1 MQMKFESVNKMKSKM
16 KKSLFVTLIICVL
29 FAMSALSVQAAGKTG
44 WVRKGTTYKYKVN
57 NTYVKDE
64 VKKIK
69 KYYYYFDKKGVRKTG
84 WVKYKKDRYY
94 FDRKTARAYT
104 GKKVVN
110 NKLYIFGKDGR
121 LVKKKG
127 LYKYGKTQVYI
138 NKNGSLATGL
148 VKIKGKWYWFE
159 NNGVLSRKSGIHK
172 WKNNAYYLN
181 KGRFVTGWATVGSN
195 KYYFGADGKMATNK
209 YIQTGGQT
217 YYVDASGRMK
227 KNCWYN
233 GQYFNNKGQLE
244 KNATKYDSET
254 TEGQVTKEMLD
265 ELPLSNCTK
274 LMVVAHPDDETLWG
288 GAHLTEGGW
297 FVVCLTNGYN
307 EVRKNEFYE
316 VIKEFG
322 CEGMILSYPDLL
334 ANGQRSTWTTE
345 CTSIVKDLN
354 TVLKYKHWG
363 MVATHNPN
371 GEYGHIHH
379 KMTSKLVTEEF
390 YKTYWGTNLY
400 YFGNWY
406 SARRLPI
413 MEDSL
418 RKVPEAALE
427 KKLEALKLYTSQKGA
442 VASNIHM
449 AEYENW
455 IRATDW

>member
-1 MQMKFESVNKMKSKM
+1 M
-16 KKSLFVTLIICVL
+16 KKTLFVTLIICVL

-44 WVRKGTTYKYKVN
+44 WDRKGTTYKYKVN
-57 NTYVKDE
+57 NTYVKNE

-69 KYYYYFDKKGVRKTG
+69 KYYYYFDKKGIRKTG

-138 NKNGSLATGL
+138 NKDGSLATGL

-159 NNGVLSRKSGIHK
+159 NNGARSGKSGVHK
-172 WKNNAYYLN
+172 WKNNTYYLN

-195 KYYFGADGKMATNK
+195 KYYFGADGKMVTNK

-233 GQYFNNKGQLE
+233 GQYFNNKGQME
-244 KNATKYDSET
+244 KNATKYDPET

-345 CTSIVKDLN
+345 CTSIAKDLN

-371 GEYGHIHH
+371 GEYGHIQH

-406 SARRLPI
+406 SARRLPT

-455 IRATDW
+455 IRATDWQ

>member
-1 MQMKFESVNKMKSKM
+1 MKFESVNKMKSKM

-29 FAMSALSVQAAGKTG
+29 LAVSALSVQAAGKTG

-57 NTYVKDE
+57 NTYVKNE

-104 GKKVVN
+104 GKKAVN

-159 NNGVLSRKSGIHK
+159 NNGVLSRKSGVHK
-172 WKNNAYYLN
+172 WKNNTYYLN

-209 YIQTGGQT
+209 YIQTSGQT

-244 KNATKYDSET
+244 KNATKYDPET
-254 TEGQVTKEMLD
+254 TEG
-265 ELPLSNCTK
+265 
-274 LMVVAHPDDETLWG
+274 
-288 GAHLTEGGW
+288 
-297 FVVCLTNGYN
+297 
-307 EVRKNEFYE
+307 
-316 VIKEFG
+316 
-322 CEGMILSYPDLL
+322 
-334 ANGQRSTWTTE
+334 
-345 CTSIVKDLN
+345 
-354 TVLKYKHWG
+354 
-363 MVATHNPN
+363 
-371 GEYGHIHH
+371 
-379 KMTSKLVTEEF
+379 
-390 YKTYWGTNLY
+390 
-400 YFGNWY
+400 
-406 SARRLPI
+406 
-413 MEDSL
+413 
-418 RKVPEAALE
+418 
-427 KKLEALKLYTSQKGA
+427 
-442 VASNIHM
+442 
-449 AEYENW
+449 
-455 IRATDW
+455 

>member
-1 MQMKFESVNKMKSKM
+1 M
-16 KKSLFVTLIICVL
+16 KKNLFVTLIICVL
-29 FAMSALSVQAAGKTG
+29 FAMSALSVQAAGKNG
-44 WVRKGTTYKYKVN
+44 WDRKGTTYKYKVN
-57 NTYVKDE
+57 NTYVKNE

-69 KYYYYFDKKGVRKTG
+69 KYYYYFDKKGIRKTG

-138 NKNGSLATGL
+138 NKDGSLATGL

-159 NNGVLSRKSGIHK
+159 NNGARSGKSGVHK
-172 WKNNAYYLN
+172 WKNNTYYLN

-233 GQYFNNKGQLE
+233 GQYFNNKGQME
-244 KNATKYDSET
+244 KNATKYDPET

-345 CTSIVKDLN
+345 CTSIAKDLN

-371 GEYGHIHH
+371 GEYGHIQH

-406 SARRLPI
+406 SARRLPT

-455 IRATDW
+455 IRATEW

>member
-1 MQMKFESVNKMKSKM
+1 MKFESVNKMKSKM

-57 NTYVKDE
+57 NTYVKNE

-159 NNGVLSRKSGIHK
+159 NNGVLSRKSGVHK
-172 WKNNAYYLN
+172 WKNNTYYLN
-181 KGRFVTGWATVGSN
+181 KGQFVTGWATVGSN

-209 YIQTGGQT
+209 YIQTSGQI

-316 VIKEFG
+316 VIKESG
-322 CEGMILSYPDLL
+322 NVGLILKYPDLV
-334 ANGQRSTWTTE
+334 GGKRSDWA
-345 CTSIVKDLN
+345 TSKPQIAKDLD
-354 TVLKYKHWG
+354 LLMKYKHWG
-363 MVATHNPN
+363 MVATHNPD

-455 IRATDW
+455 IRATEW

>member
-1 MQMKFESVNKMKSKM
+1 MKFESVNKMKTKM
-16 KKSLFVTLIICVL
+16 KKTLFVTLIICVL

-44 WVRKGTTYKYKVN
+44 WDRKGTTYKYKVN
-57 NTYVKDE
+57 NTYVKNE

-69 KYYYYFDKKGVRKTG
+69 KYYYYFDKKGIRKTG

-138 NKNGSLATGL
+138 NKDGSLATGL

-159 NNGVLSRKSGIHK
+159 NNGARSGKSGVHK
-172 WKNNAYYLN
+172 WKNNTYYLN

-233 GQYFNNKGQLE
+233 GQYFNNKGQME

-345 CTSIVKDLN
+345 CTSIAKDLN

-371 GEYGHIHH
+371 GEYGHIQH

-406 SARRLPI
+406 SARRLPT

-442 VASNIHM
+442 VASSIHM

-455 IRATDW
+455 IRATEW

>member
-1 MQMKFESVNKMKSKM
+1 MKSKM
-16 KKSLFVTLIICVL
+16 KKSLFVTWIICVL
-29 FAMSALSVQAAGKTG
+29 FVMSAMSVQAAGKTG

-57 NTYVKDE
+57 NIYVKNE

-104 GKKVVN
+104 GKKAVN

-127 LYKYGKTQVYI
+127 LYKHGKTKVYI
-138 NKNGSLATGL
+138 NKDGSLETGL
-148 VKIKGKWYWFE
+148 IKIKGKWYWFE
-159 NNGVLSRKSGIHK
+159 DNGELSTKSGIHR
-172 WKNNAYYLN
+172 WKNHTYYLKN
-181 KGRFVTGWATVGSN
+181 GQFMTGWGDVGSN
-195 KYYFGADGKMATNK
+195 KYYFGTDGKMVTNK
-209 YIQTGGQT
+209 YVQTGGHT

-233 GQYFNNKGQLE
+233 GQYFNNKGQVE
-244 KNATKYDSET
+244 KDSVTYDPET
-254 TEGQVTKEMLD
+254 TEGQITKEMLD
-265 ELPLSNCTK
+265 ELPLSDCTK

-316 VIKEFG
+316 VMKESG
-322 CEGMILSYPDLL
+322 NIGLILKYPDLV
-334 ANGQRSTWTTE
+334 NGKRSDWA
-345 CTSIVKDLN
+345 TSKPQIAKDLDF
-354 TVLKYKHWG
+354 LMKYKHWG

-379 KMTSKLVTEEF
+379 KMTSKLMTESY
-390 YKTYWGTNLY
+390 YKNCWGNNLY
-400 YFGNWY
+400 YFERYY
-406 SARRLPI
+406 SARRMPAV
-413 MEDSL
+413 EASL
-418 RKVPEAALE
+418 KKVPQSSVD
-427 KKLEALKLYTSQKGA
+427 KKVELLKIYKSQSHVVGE
-442 VASNIHM
+442 HM
-449 AEYENW
+449 HLAPYEEW
-455 IRATDW
+455 IRASEW

>member
-1 MQMKFESVNKMKSKM
+1 M

-44 WVRKGTTYKYKVN
+44 WDRKGTIYKYKVN
-57 NTYVKDE
+57 NTYVKNE

-69 KYYYYFDKKGVRKTG
+69 KYYYYFDKKGIRKTG

-138 NKNGSLATGL
+138 NKDGSLATGL

-159 NNGVLSRKSGIHK
+159 NNGARSGKSGVHK
-172 WKNNAYYLN
+172 WKNNTYYLN

-233 GQYFNNKGQLE
+233 GQYFNNKGQME
-244 KNATKYDSET
+244 KNATKYDPET

-345 CTSIVKDLN
+345 CTSIAKDLN

-371 GEYGHIHH
+371 GEYGHIQH

-455 IRATDW
+455 IRATEW

>member
-1 MQMKFESVNKMKSKM
+1 MKFESVNKMKSKM
-16 KKSLFVTLIICVL
+16 KKNLFVTLIICVL

-44 WVRKGTTYKYKVN
+44 WDRKGTTYKYKVN
-57 NTYVKDE
+57 NTYVKNE

-69 KYYYYFDKKGVRKTG
+69 KYYYYFDKKGIRKTG

-138 NKNGSLATGL
+138 NKDGSLATGL

-159 NNGVLSRKSGIHK
+159 NNGARSGKSGVHK
-172 WKNNAYYLN
+172 WKNNTYYLN

-233 GQYFNNKGQLE
+233 GQYFNNKGQME
-244 KNATKYDSET
+244 KNATKYDPET

-345 CTSIVKDLN
+345 CTSIAKDLN

-371 GEYGHIHH
+371 GEYGHIQH

-455 IRATDW
+455 IRATEW

>member
-1 MQMKFESVNKMKSKM
+1 MKFESVNKMKSKM

-57 NTYVKDE
+57 NTYVKGE

-104 GKKVVN
+104 GKKAVN

-172 WKNNAYYLN
+172 WKNNTYYLN

-274 LMVVAHPDDETLWG
+274 LMVVVHPDDETLWG

-316 VIKEFG
+316 VIKESG
-322 CEGMILSYPDLL
+322 NVGLILKYPDLV
-334 ANGQRSTWTTE
+334 GGKRSDWA
-345 CTSIVKDLN
+345 TSKPQIAKDLD
-354 TVLKYKHWG
+354 LLMKYKHWG
-363 MVATHNPN
+363 MVATHNPD

-379 KMTSKLVTEEF
+379 KMTSRLMTECY
-390 YKTYWGTNLY
+390 YKNCWGNNLY
-400 YFGNWY
+400 YFERYY
-406 SARRLPI
+406 SARRLPSV
-413 MEDSL
+413 EASL
-418 RKVPEAALE
+418 RKVPQSSVD
-427 KKLEALKLYTSQKGA
+427 KKVELLKIYKSQSH
-442 VASNIHM
+442 VVDEHIHLAS
-449 AEYENW
+449 YEDW
-455 IRATDW
+455 IRASEW

>member
-1 MQMKFESVNKMKSKM
+1 MKSKL
-16 KKSLFVTLIICVL
+16 KKSLFVTWIICVL
-29 FAMSALSVQAAGKTG
+29 FVMSAMSVQAAGKTG

-57 NTYVKDE
+57 NIYVKNE

-104 GKKVVN
+104 GKKAVN

-127 LYKYGKTQVYI
+127 LYKHGKTKVYI
-138 NKNGSLATGL
+138 NKDGSLETGL
-148 VKIKGKWYWFE
+148 IKIKGKWYWFE
-159 NNGVLSRKSGIHK
+159 DNGELSTKSGIHR
-172 WKNNAYYLN
+172 WKNHTYYLKN
-181 KGRFVTGWATVGSN
+181 GQFMTGWVDVGSN
-195 KYYFGADGKMATNK
+195 KYYFGTDGKMVTNK
-209 YIQTGGQT
+209 YVQTGGHT

-233 GQYFNNKGQLE
+233 GQYFNNKGQVE
-244 KNATKYDSET
+244 KDSVTYDPET
-254 TEGQVTKEMLD
+254 TEGQITKEMLD
-265 ELPLSNCTK
+265 ELPLSDCTK

-316 VIKEFG
+316 VMKESG
-322 CEGMILSYPDLL
+322 NIGLILKYPDLV
-334 ANGQRSTWTTE
+334 NGKRSDWA
-345 CTSIVKDLN
+345 TSKPQIAKDLDF
-354 TVLKYKHWG
+354 LMKYKHWG

-379 KMTSKLVTEEF
+379 KMTSKLMTESY
-390 YKTYWGTNLY
+390 YKNCWGNNLY
-400 YFGNWY
+400 YFERYY
-406 SARRLPI
+406 SARRMPAV
-413 MEDSL
+413 EASL
-418 RKVPEAALE
+418 KKVPQSSVD
-427 KKLEALKLYTSQKGA
+427 KKVELLKIYKSQSHVVGE
-442 VASNIHM
+442 HM
-449 AEYENW
+449 HLAPYEEW
-455 IRATDW
+455 IRASEW

>member
-69 KYYYYFDKKGVRKTG
+69 KYYYYFDKKSVRKTG

-104 GKKVVN
+104 GKKAVN
-110 NKLYIFGKDGR
+110 DKLYIFGKDGR

-159 NNGVLSRKSGIHK
+159 NNGVLSRKSGVHK
-172 WKNNAYYLN
+172 WKNNTYYLN
-181 KGRFVTGWATVGSN
+181 KGQFVTGWETVGSN

-209 YIQTGGQT
+209 YIQTSGQT

-345 CTSIVKDLN
+345 CTSIAKDLN

-371 GEYGHIHH
+371 GEYGHIQH

>member
-1 MQMKFESVNKMKSKM
+1 M
-16 KKSLFVTLIICVL
+16 
-29 FAMSALSVQAAGKTG
+29 
-44 WVRKGTTYKYKVN
+44 
-57 NTYVKDE
+57 
-64 VKKIK
+64 
-69 KYYYYFDKKGVRKTG
+69 
-84 WVKYKKDRYY
+84 KYKKDRYY

-195 KYYFGADGKMATNK
+195 KYYFGADGKMVTNK

-345 CTSIVKDLN
+345 CTSIAKDLN

>member
-1 MQMKFESVNKMKSKM
+1 M

-57 NTYVKDE
+57 NTYVKNE

-104 GKKVVN
+104 GKKAVN

-172 WKNNAYYLN
+172 WKNNTYYLN
-181 KGRFVTGWATVGSN
+181 KGRFVTGWETVGSN

-209 YIQTGGQT
+209 YIQTSGQT

-244 KNATKYDSET
+244 KNATKYDPET

-316 VIKEFG
+316 VIKESG
-322 CEGMILSYPDLL
+322 NVGLILKYPDLV
-334 ANGQRSTWTTE
+334 GGKRSDWA
-345 CTSIVKDLN
+345 TSKPQIAKDLD
-354 TVLKYKHWG
+354 LLMKYKHWG
-363 MVATHNPN
+363 MVATHNPD

-379 KMTSKLVTEEF
+379 KMTSRLMTESY
-390 YKTYWGTNLY
+390 YKNCWGNNLY
-400 YFGNWY
+400 YFERYY
-406 SARRLPI
+406 SARRLPSV
-413 MEDSL
+413 EASL
-418 RKVPEAALE
+418 RKVPQSRVD
-427 KKLEALKLYTSQKGA
+427 KKVELLKIYKSQSHVVGEHIHL
-442 VASNIHM
+442 AS
-449 AEYENW
+449 YEDW
-455 IRATDW
+455 IRASEW

>member
-1 MQMKFESVNKMKSKM
+1 MKFESVNKMKSKM

-57 NTYVKDE
+57 NTYVKNE

-104 GKKVVN
+104 GKNAVN

-148 VKIKGKWYWFE
+148 VKITGKWYWFE
-159 NNGVLSRKSGIHK
+159 NNGVLSRKSGVHK
-172 WKNNAYYLN
+172 WKNNTYYLN
-181 KGRFVTGWATVGSN
+181 KGQFVTGWATVGSN

-209 YIQTGGQT
+209 YIQTSGQT

-244 KNATKYDSET
+244 KNATKYDPET

-274 LMVVAHPDDETLWG
+274 LMVVAPPDDETLWG

-334 ANGQRSTWTTE
+334 SNGQRSTWTTE
-345 CTSIVKDLN
+345 CTSIAKDLN

-371 GEYGHIHH
+371 GEYGHIQH

-455 IRATDW
+455 VRATEW

>member
-1 MQMKFESVNKMKSKM
+1 M

-57 NTYVKDE
+57 NTYVKNE

-104 GKKVVN
+104 GKKAVN

-172 WKNNAYYLN
+172 WKNNTYYLN

-195 KYYFGADGKMATNK
+195 KYYFGADGKMVTNK
-209 YIQTGGQT
+209 YIQTSGQT

-345 CTSIVKDLN
+345 CTSIAKDLN

-371 GEYGHIHH
+371 GEYGHIQH

-390 YKTYWGTNLY
+390 YKTYWGTNLLFWKLVFSEKTANY
-400 YFGNWY
+400 GRFFKKSSGSCIGKETGSIKTIYITERRSYLEY
-406 SARRLPI
+406 SYGRI
-413 MEDSL
+413 
-418 RKVPEAALE
+418 
-427 KKLEALKLYTSQKGA
+427 
-442 VASNIHM
+442 
-449 AEYENW
+449 
-455 IRATDW
+455 

>member
-1 MQMKFESVNKMKSKM
+1 MKFESVNKMKSKM

-57 NTYVKDE
+57 NTYVKNE

-104 GKKVVN
+104 GKKAVN

-172 WKNNAYYLN
+172 WKNNTYYLN

-195 KYYFGADGKMATNK
+195 KYYFGADGKMVTNK
-209 YIQTGGQT
+209 YIQTSGQT

-316 VIKEFG
+316 VIKESG
-322 CEGMILSYPDLL
+322 NVGLILKYPDLV
-334 ANGQRSTWTTE
+334 GGKRSDWA
-345 CTSIVKDLN
+345 TSKPQIAKDLD
-354 TVLKYKHWG
+354 LLMKYKHWG
-363 MVATHNPN
+363 MVATHNPD

-379 KMTSKLVTEEF
+379 KMTSRLMTECY
-390 YKTYWGTNLY
+390 YKNCWGNNLY
-400 YFGNWY
+400 YFERYY
-406 SARRLPI
+406 SARRLLSV
-413 MEDSL
+413 EASL
-418 RKVPEAALE
+418 RKVPRSSVD
-427 KKLEALKLYTSQKGA
+427 KKVELLKIYKSQSH
-442 VASNIHM
+442 VVDEHIHLAS
-449 AEYENW
+449 YEDW
-455 IRATDW
+455 IRASEW

>member
-1 MQMKFESVNKMKSKM
+1 M

-44 WVRKGTTYKYKVN
+44 WDRKGTIYKYKVN
-57 NTYVKDE
+57 NTYVKNE

-69 KYYYYFDKKGVRKTG
+69 KYYYYFDKKGIRKTG

-138 NKNGSLATGL
+138 NKDGSLATGL

-159 NNGVLSRKSGIHK
+159 NNGARSGKSGVHK
-172 WKNNAYYLN
+172 WKNNTYYLN

-345 CTSIVKDLN
+345 CTSIAKDLN

-371 GEYGHIHH
+371 GEYGHIQH

-406 SARRLPI
+406 SARRLPT

-455 IRATDW
+455 IRATEW

>member
-1 MQMKFESVNKMKSKM
+1 MKFESVNKMKTKM

-44 WVRKGTTYKYKVN
+44 WDRKGTIYKYKVN
-57 NTYVKDE
+57 NTYVKNE

-69 KYYYYFDKKGVRKTG
+69 KYYYYFDKKGIRKTG

-138 NKNGSLATGL
+138 NKDGSLATGL

-159 NNGVLSRKSGIHK
+159 NNGARSGKSGVHK
-172 WKNNAYYLN
+172 WKNNTYYLN

-345 CTSIVKDLN
+345 CTSIAKDLN

-371 GEYGHIHH
+371 GEYGHIQH

-406 SARRLPI
+406 SARRLPT

-455 IRATDW
+455 IRATEW

>member
-1 MQMKFESVNKMKSKM
+1 MQMKFESVNKVKSKM
-16 KKSLFVTLIICVL
+16 KKSLFATLIICVL
-29 FAMSALSVQAAGKTG
+29 LAVSALSVQAAGKTG

-104 GKKVVN
+104 GKNAVN

-159 NNGVLSRKSGIHK
+159 NNGVLSRKSGVHK
-172 WKNNAYYLN
+172 WKNNTYYLN
-181 KGRFVTGWATVGSN
+181 KGQFVTGWATVGSN

-209 YIQTGGQT
+209 YIQTSGQT

-345 CTSIVKDLN
+345 CTSIAKDLN

>member
-1 MQMKFESVNKMKSKM
+1 M
-16 KKSLFVTLIICVL
+16 KKTLFVTLIICVL

-44 WVRKGTTYKYKVN
+44 WDRKGTTYKYKVN
-57 NTYVKDE
+57 NTYVKNE

-69 KYYYYFDKKGVRKTG
+69 KYYYYFDKKGIRKTG

-138 NKNGSLATGL
+138 NKDGSLATGL

-159 NNGVLSRKSGIHK
+159 NNGARSGKSGVHK
-172 WKNNAYYLN
+172 WKNNTYYLN

-345 CTSIVKDLN
+345 CTSIAKDLN

-371 GEYGHIHH
+371 GEYGHIQH

-406 SARRLPI
+406 SARRLPT

-455 IRATDW
+455 IRATEW

>member
-1 MQMKFESVNKMKSKM
+1 M
-16 KKSLFVTLIICVL
+16 KKTLFVTLIICVL

-44 WVRKGTTYKYKVN
+44 WDRKGTTYKYKVN
-57 NTYVKDE
+57 NTYVKNE

-69 KYYYYFDKKGVRKTG
+69 KYYYYFDKKGIRKTG

-138 NKNGSLATGL
+138 NKDGSLATGL

-159 NNGVLSRKSGIHK
+159 NNGARSGKSGVHK
-172 WKNNAYYLN
+172 WKNNTYYLN

-233 GQYFNNKGQLE
+233 GQYFNNKGQME

-345 CTSIVKDLN
+345 CTSIAKDLN

-371 GEYGHIHH
+371 GEYGHIQH

-406 SARRLPI
+406 SARRLPT

-442 VASNIHM
+442 VASSIHM

-455 IRATDW
+455 IRATEW

>member
-1 MQMKFESVNKMKSKM
+1 M

-57 NTYVKDE
+57 NTYVKNE

-69 KYYYYFDKKGVRKTG
+69 KYYYYFDKKGIRKTG

-159 NNGVLSRKSGIHK
+159 NNGVLSRKSGVHK
-172 WKNNAYYLN
+172 WKNNTYYLN

-209 YIQTGGQT
+209 CIQTSGQT

-345 CTSIVKDLN
+345 CTSIAKDLN

-413 MEDSL
+413 MEESL

>member
-1 MQMKFESVNKMKSKM
+1 MKFESVNKMKSKM

-57 NTYVKDE
+57 NTYVKGE

-104 GKKVVN
+104 GKKAVN

-172 WKNNAYYLN
+172 WKNNTYYLN

-244 KNATKYDSET
+244 KNATKYDPET

-316 VIKEFG
+316 VIKESG
-322 CEGMILSYPDLL
+322 NVGLILKYPDLV
-334 ANGQRSTWTTE
+334 GGKRSDWA
-345 CTSIVKDLN
+345 TSKPQIAKDLD
-354 TVLKYKHWG
+354 LLMKYKHWG
-363 MVATHNPN
+363 MVATHNPD

-379 KMTSKLVTEEF
+379 KMTSRLMTESY
-390 YKTYWGTNLY
+390 YKNCWGNNLY
-400 YFGNWY
+400 YFERYY
-406 SARRLPI
+406 SARRLPSV
-413 MEDSL
+413 EASL
-418 RKVPEAALE
+418 RKVPQSSVDKKVELLKIYKSQSHVVDEHIDLE
-427 KKLEALKLYTSQKGA
+427 S
-442 VASNIHM
+442 
-449 AEYENW
+449 YEDL
-455 IRATDW
+455 IRASEW

>member
-1 MQMKFESVNKMKSKM
+1 MKFESVNKMKSKM

-57 NTYVKDE
+57 NTYVKNE

-69 KYYYYFDKKGVRKTG
+69 KYYYYFDKKGIRKTG

-138 NKNGSLATGL
+138 NKDGSLATGL

-159 NNGVLSRKSGIHK
+159 NNGARSGKSGVHK
-172 WKNNAYYLN
+172 WKNNTYYLN
-181 KGRFVTGWATVGSN
+181 KGRFVTGWTTVGSN

-345 CTSIVKDLN
+345 CTSIAKDLN

>member
-1 MQMKFESVNKMKSKM
+1 MKFESVNKMKSKM

-57 NTYVKDE
+57 NTYVKNE

-104 GKKVVN
+104 GKKAVN

-172 WKNNAYYLN
+172 WKNNTYYLN

-195 KYYFGADGKMATNK
+195 KYYFGADGKMVTNK
-209 YIQTGGQT
+209 YIQTSGQT

-316 VIKEFG
+316 VIKESG
-322 CEGMILSYPDLL
+322 NVGLILKYPDLV
-334 ANGQRSTWTTE
+334 GGKRSDWA
-345 CTSIVKDLN
+345 TSKPQIAKDLD
-354 TVLKYKHWG
+354 LLMKYKHWG
-363 MVATHNPN
+363 MVATHNPD

-379 KMTSKLVTEEF
+379 KMTSRLMTESY
-390 YKTYWGTNLY
+390 YKNCWGNNLY
-400 YFGNWY
+400 YFERYY
-406 SARRLPI
+406 SARRRPSV
-413 MEDSL
+413 EASL
-418 RKVPEAALE
+418 RKVPQSSVD
-427 KKLEALKLYTSQKGA
+427 KKVELLKIYKSQSH
-442 VASNIHM
+442 VVDEHIHLAS
-449 AEYENW
+449 YEDW
-455 IRATDW
+455 IRASEW

>member
-1 MQMKFESVNKMKSKM
+1 MKFESVNKMKSKM

-57 NTYVKDE
+57 NTYVKNE

-69 KYYYYFDKKGVRKTG
+69 KYYYYFDKKGIRKTG

-159 NNGVLSRKSGIHK
+159 NNGVLSRKSGVHK
-172 WKNNAYYLN
+172 WKNNTYYLN

-209 YIQTGGQT
+209 YIQTSGQT

-345 CTSIVKDLN
+345 CTSIAKDLN

-406 SARRLPI
+406 SARILPI

-455 IRATDW
+455 VRATEW

>member
-1 MQMKFESVNKMKSKM
+1 M

-57 NTYVKDE
+57 NTYVKGE

-104 GKKVVN
+104 GKKAVN

-159 NNGVLSRKSGIHK
+159 NNGVLSRKSGVHK
-172 WKNNAYYLN
+172 WKNNTYYLN

-195 KYYFGADGKMATNK
+195 KYYFGTDGKMATNK

-244 KNATKYDSET
+244 KNATKYDPET

-316 VIKEFG
+316 VIKESG
-322 CEGMILSYPDLL
+322 NVGLILKYPDLV
-334 ANGQRSTWTTE
+334 GGKRSDWA
-345 CTSIVKDLN
+345 TSKPQIAKDLD
-354 TVLKYKHWG
+354 LLMKYKHWG
-363 MVATHNPN
+363 MVATHNPD

-379 KMTSKLVTEEF
+379 KMTSRLMTESY
-390 YKTYWGTNLY
+390 YKNCWGNNLY
-400 YFGNWY
+400 YFERYY
-406 SARRLPI
+406 SARRLPSV
-413 MEDSL
+413 EASL
-418 RKVPEAALE
+418 RKVPQSSVD
-427 KKLEALKLYTSQKGA
+427 KKVELLKIYKSQSHVVGEHIHL
-442 VASNIHM
+442 AS
-449 AEYENW
+449 YEDW
-455 IRATDW
+455 IRASEW

>member
-1 MQMKFESVNKMKSKM
+1 MKFESVNKMKSKM

-29 FAMSALSVQAAGKTG
+29 LAVSALSVQAAGKTG

-57 NTYVKDE
+57 NTYVKNE

-69 KYYYYFDKKGVRKTG
+69 KYYYYFDKKGIRKTG

-104 GKKVVN
+104 GKKAVN

-172 WKNNAYYLN
+172 WKNNTYYLN

-195 KYYFGADGKMATNK
+195 KYYFGADGKMVTNK
-209 YIQTGGQT
+209 YIQTSGQT

-244 KNATKYDSET
+244 KNATKYDPET

-316 VIKEFG
+316 VIKESG
-322 CEGMILSYPDLL
+322 NVGLILKYPDLV
-334 ANGQRSTWTTE
+334 GGKRSDWA
-345 CTSIVKDLN
+345 TSKPQIAKDLD
-354 TVLKYKHWG
+354 LLMKYKHWG
-363 MVATHNPN
+363 MVATHNPD

-379 KMTSKLVTEEF
+379 KMTSRLMTECY
-390 YKTYWGTNLY
+390 YKNCWGNNLY
-400 YFGNWY
+400 SFERYY
-406 SARRLPI
+406 SARRLPSV
-413 MEDSL
+413 EASL
-418 RKVPEAALE
+418 RKVPQSSVD
-427 KKLEALKLYTSQKGA
+427 KKVELLKIYKSQSH
-442 VASNIHM
+442 VVDEHIHLAS
-449 AEYENW
+449 YEDW
-455 IRATDW
+455 IRASEW

>member
-1 MQMKFESVNKMKSKM
+1 MQMKFESVNKMKTKM
-16 KKSLFVTLIICVL
+16 KKNLFVTLIICVL

-44 WVRKGTTYKYKVN
+44 WDRKGTTYKYKVN

-69 KYYYYFDKKGVRKTG
+69 KYYYYFDKKGIRKTG

-138 NKNGSLATGL
+138 NKDGSLATGL

-159 NNGVLSRKSGIHK
+159 NNGARSGKSGVHK
-172 WKNNAYYLN
+172 WKNNTYYLN

-233 GQYFNNKGQLE
+233 GQYFNNKGQME
-244 KNATKYDSET
+244 KNATKYDPET

-345 CTSIVKDLN
+345 CTSIAKDLN

-371 GEYGHIHH
+371 GEYGHIQH

-406 SARRLPI
+406 SARRLPT

>member
-1 MQMKFESVNKMKSKM
+1 M

-29 FAMSALSVQAAGKTG
+29 LAVSALSVQAAGKTG

-57 NTYVKDE
+57 NTYVKNE

-104 GKKVVN
+104 GKKAVN

-127 LYKYGKTQVYI
+127 LYKYRKTQVYI

-159 NNGVLSRKSGIHK
+159 NNGVLSRKSGVHK
-172 WKNNAYYLN
+172 WKNNTYYLN
-181 KGRFVTGWATVGSN
+181 KGQFVTGWATVGSN
-195 KYYFGADGKMATNK
+195 KYYFGTDGKMATNK

-316 VIKEFG
+316 VIKESG
-322 CEGMILSYPDLL
+322 NVGLILKYPDLV
-334 ANGQRSTWTTE
+334 GGKRSDWA
-345 CTSIVKDLN
+345 TSKPQIAKDLD
-354 TVLKYKHWG
+354 LLMKYKHWG
-363 MVATHNPN
+363 MVATHNPD

-379 KMTSKLVTEEF
+379 KMTSRLMTECY
-390 YKTYWGTNLY
+390 YKNCWGNNLY
-400 YFGNWY
+400 YFERYY
-406 SARRLPI
+406 SARRLPSV
-413 MEDSL
+413 EASL
-418 RKVPEAALE
+418 RKVPQSSVD
-427 KKLEALKLYTSQKGA
+427 KKVELLKIYKSQSH
-442 VASNIHM
+442 VVDEHIHLAS
-449 AEYENW
+449 YEDW
-455 IRATDW
+455 IRASEW

>member
-1 MQMKFESVNKMKSKM
+1 MKSKM
-16 KKSLFVTLIICVL
+16 KKSLFVTWIICVL
-29 FAMSALSVQAAGKTG
+29 FVMSAMSVQAAGKTG

-57 NTYVKDE
+57 NIYVKNE

-84 WVKYKKDRYY
+84 WIKYKKDRYY
-94 FDRKTARAYT
+94 FDRKTARACT
-104 GKKVVN
+104 GKKQVN
-110 NKLYIFGKDGR
+110 NKLYIFDKDGR

-127 LYKYGKTQVYI
+127 LYKHGKTKVYI
-138 NKNGSLATGL
+138 NKDGSLETGL
-148 VKIKGKWYWFE
+148 IKIKGKWYWFE
-159 NNGVLSRKSGIHK
+159 DNGELSTKSGIHR
-172 WKNNAYYLN
+172 WKNHTYYLKN
-181 KGRFVTGWATVGSN
+181 GQFMTGWVDVGSN
-195 KYYFGADGKMATNK
+195 KYYFGTDGKMVTNK

-345 CTSIVKDLN
+345 CTSIAKDLN

>member
-1 MQMKFESVNKMKSKM
+1 MKFESVNKMKTKM

-29 FAMSALSVQAAGKTG
+29 FAMSALSVQAAGKNG
-44 WVRKGTTYKYKVN
+44 WDRKGTTYKYKVN
-57 NTYVKDE
+57 NTYVKNE

-69 KYYYYFDKKGVRKTG
+69 KYYYYFDKKGIRKTG

-138 NKNGSLATGL
+138 NKDGSLATGL

-159 NNGVLSRKSGIHK
+159 NNGARSGKSGVHK
-172 WKNNAYYLN
+172 WKNNTYYLN

-233 GQYFNNKGQLE
+233 GQYFNNKGQME
-244 KNATKYDSET
+244 KNATKYDPET

-345 CTSIVKDLN
+345 CTSIAKDLN

-371 GEYGHIHH
+371 GEYGHIQH

-455 IRATDW
+455 IRATEW

>member
-1 MQMKFESVNKMKSKM
+1 M
-16 KKSLFVTLIICVL
+16 KKTLFVTLIICVL

-44 WVRKGTTYKYKVN
+44 WDRKGTTYKYKVN
-57 NTYVKDE
+57 NTYVKNE

-69 KYYYYFDKKGVRKTG
+69 KYYYYFDKKGIRKTG

-138 NKNGSLATGL
+138 NKDGSLATGL

-159 NNGVLSRKSGIHK
+159 NNGARSGKSGVHK
-172 WKNNAYYLN
+172 WKNNTYYLN

-244 KNATKYDSET
+244 KNATKYDPET

-334 ANGQRSTWTTE
+334 ANGQRSTWITE
-345 CTSIVKDLN
+345 CTSIAKDLN

-371 GEYGHIHH
+371 GEYGHIQH

-406 SARRLPI
+406 SKRKLPD

-427 KKLEALKLYTSQKGA
+427 KKLEALKLYKSQKGA
-442 VASNIHM
+442 VDSNIHM

-455 IRATDW
+455 VRATDW

>member
-1 MQMKFESVNKMKSKM
+1 M

-44 WVRKGTTYKYKVN
+44 WDRKGTTYKYKVN
-57 NTYVKDE
+57 NTYVKNE

-69 KYYYYFDKKGVRKTG
+69 KYYYYFDKKGIRKTG

-159 NNGVLSRKSGIHK
+159 NNGARSGKSGVHK
-172 WKNNAYYLN
+172 WKNNTYYLN

-265 ELPLSNCTK
+265 ELSLSNCTK

-345 CTSIVKDLN
+345 CTSIAKDLN

-455 IRATDW
+455 IRATEW

>member
-1 MQMKFESVNKMKSKM
+1 M

-44 WVRKGTTYKYKVN
+44 WDRKGTIYKYKVN
-57 NTYVKDE
+57 NTYVKNE

-69 KYYYYFDKKGVRKTG
+69 KYYYYFDKKGIRKTG

-138 NKNGSLATGL
+138 NKDGSLATGL

-159 NNGVLSRKSGIHK
+159 NNGARSGKSGVHK
-172 WKNNAYYLN
+172 WKNNTYYLN

-233 GQYFNNKGQLE
+233 GQYFNNKGQME
-244 KNATKYDSET
+244 KNATKYDPET

-345 CTSIVKDLN
+345 CTSIAKDLN

-371 GEYGHIHH
+371 GEYGHIQH

-406 SARRLPI
+406 SARRLPT

-455 IRATDW
+455 IRATEW

>member
-1 MQMKFESVNKMKSKM
+1 MKFESVNKMKSKM

-57 NTYVKDE
+57 NTYVKNE

-69 KYYYYFDKKGVRKTG
+69 KYYYYFDKKGIRKTG

-159 NNGVLSRKSGIHK
+159 NNGARSGKSGVHK
-172 WKNNAYYLN
+172 WKNNTYYLN

-195 KYYFGADGKMATNK
+195 KYYFDADGKMATNK

-345 CTSIVKDLN
+345 CTSIAKDLN

-406 SARRLPI
+406 SARRLPT

-455 IRATDW
+455 IRATEW